1 MTGFIDGAGL
11 TPVLIYKEDT
21 GEVISRVDI
30 GFIDEFKESQ
40 LAAMLAP
47 WGEGHG
53 ALEAE
58 GTPETHYVATL
69 GDRVLSA
76 ERPELIVAT
85 VDDKTTLV
93 ADGVDSITLTG
104 LPDPC
109 DIIID
114 DPDPTVETTVTEV
127 TGGGF
132 VFVADD
138 PGVYTVEV
146 RRWPFLPF
154 KIEFT
159 AT

>member
-11 TPVLIYKEDT
+11 TSVVIYKEDT
-21 GEVISRVDI
+21 GEVVSQVDV
-30 GFIDEFKESQ
+30 GFIDEFKDVQIAS
-40 LAAMLAP
+40 MLAP
-47 WGEGHG
+47 WGEGH
-53 ALEAE
+53 ALIEAE
-58 GTPETHYVATL
+58 GNPDTHYITTL
-69 GDRVLSA
+69 GDRVISA
-76 ERPELIVAT
+76 PRPDLVVST
-85 VDDKTTLV
+85 VDDRATLL
-93 ADGVDSITLTG
+93 ADGIDSITLTG

-109 DIIID
+109 DIVID